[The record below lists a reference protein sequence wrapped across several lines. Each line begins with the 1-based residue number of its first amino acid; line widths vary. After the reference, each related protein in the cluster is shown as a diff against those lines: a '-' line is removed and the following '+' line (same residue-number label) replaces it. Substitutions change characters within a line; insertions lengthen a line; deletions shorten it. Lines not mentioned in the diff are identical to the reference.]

1 MKNIVIV
8 GHGYVG
14 KAVEYGFNTKK
25 NKITLIDPALYGNSV
40 DDIKGKVD
48 IAFVCVPTPF
58 GSDGAIDAS
67 IVIDVTNKLI
77 ENTTGL
83 IVIKSTVV
91 PSIVKKLSEENG
103 RVIYNPEFLTERNAL
118 DDFVNP
124 PMHIFGGEPQATAM
138 LEKLYDNFSRC
149 KPAPVYKMSAQDAA
163 FVKYG
168 INSFLATKVM
178 WFNQYKELIDQHGA
192 DYDSIISAVGTDP
205 RISHSHTQVPGPD
218 GRCGYGGA
226 CFPKDTSALA
236 QFAGP
241 DYLSILRLVISE
253 NNKVR
258 SQYELDDREKEQNV
272 VYMQDA
278 V

>member
-48 IAFVCVPTPF
+48 VAFVCVPTPF

-67 IVIDVTNKLI
+67 IVIEVTNKLI
-77 ENTTGL
+77 ENTTGI
-83 IVIKSTVV
+83 IVIKSTVI
-91 PSIVKKLSEENG
+91 PPIVKKLSEKNN

-124 PMHIFGGEPQATAM
+124 PMHIFGGEQKAT
-138 LEKLYDNFSRC
+138 EKLCTLYKNFSRC
-149 KPAPVYKMSAQDAA
+149 KPAPVYRMSAQDAA

-178 WFNQYKELIDQHGA
+178 WFNQYKELIDYHGA
-192 DYDSIISAVGTDP
+192 DYDSIISAVGTG
-205 RISHSHTQVPGPD
+205 TT
-218 GRCGYGGA
+218 RC
-226 CFPKDTSALA
+226 
-236 QFAGP
+236 
-241 DYLSILRLVISE
+241 
-253 NNKVR
+253 
-258 SQYELDDREKEQNV
+258 
-272 VYMQDA
+272 
-278 V
+278 